1 MRHHMSSR
9 QRKSG
14 KSSDKERKQQKD
26 RNCSIHISSTLACL
40 HYNTVA
46 NLMLLLHTGLP
57 ILPTTHH
64 RKYLLD
70 QATTT
75 MGSRVV
81 HLVQIVTLLA
91 ETRAGVI
98 IRAEE
103 VTAAA
108 DHIINK
114 DGELLMLAVGLEG
127 LMVVPTGLDRLT
139 THKVVSMVAL
149 GEVRTQWVVVET
161 SNTDGNSRK
170 PCVICLK
177 S

>member
-1 MRHHMSSR
+1 M
-9 QRKSG
+9 
-14 KSSDKERKQQKD
+14 
-26 RNCSIHISSTLACL
+26 
-40 HYNTVA
+40 
-46 NLMLLLHTGLP
+46 
-57 ILPTTHH
+57 
-64 RKYLLD
+64 
-70 QATTT
+70 
-75 MGSRVV
+75 V